1 MPLTAEA
8 EATLAKGTP
17 MAVDFAACDRF
28 ELARTMRAAAFVMP
42 PVTNPAAVEEIVV
55 KGPNRWIPAR
65 IYRPPLPAPLPV
77 VVNFHG
83 GGWVLGTLDMD
94 DLRCHHLAMNSGCA
108 VVSVDYCLAPEHP
121 FPEPLEECY
130 AAIVWVADNAEK
142 LGLDRNRL
150 AVSGGSAGGNLAAA
164 VALVARDRCGPA
176 IRFQLL
182 NYPAVDT
189 DVTRPSYRE
198 NGEGYGLTTESMKWF
213 FDQYLPIPGTR
224 FDPYAMPIHER
235 DLSGLPPGLVITAEY
250 DVLRDEGEAYAM
262 ALRAAGNDV
271 SFIRYDGVPHGFLTL
286 MPQSPESIQAMEKG
300 AAAVRNALL

>member
-17 MAVDFAACDRF
+17 MAVDFDAYDRF
-28 ELARTMRAAAFVMP
+28 ELARMMRGASFEMP
-42 PVTNPAAVEEIVV
+42 PIANPAAVEDIVIR
-55 KGPNRWIPAR
+55 GPKRGIPAR

-77 VVNFHG
+77 VVSFHG
-83 GGWVLGTLDMD
+83 GGWVLGTLEMD
-94 DLRCHHLAMNSGCA
+94 DLRCHHLAMASGCA

-130 AAIVWVADNAEK
+130 AATVWVADNAAK
-142 LGLDRNRL
+142 LGFDRHRL

-164 VALVARDRCGPA
+164 VTLVARDRCGPS
-176 IRFQLL
+176 IRYQLL

-189 DVTRPSYRE
+189 DMTRPSYVE
-198 NGEGYGLTTESMKWF
+198 NGVDYGLTAASMKWF

-235 DLSGLPPGLVITAEY
+235 NLNGLPPGLIITAEY

-262 ALRAAGNDV
+262 KLREAGNDV

-286 MPQSPESIQAMEKG
+286 MPRAPESVEAMEKG
-300 AAAVRNALL
+300 AAVVRNALL

>member
-1 MPLTAEA
+1 MAEA
-8 EATLAKGTP
+8 MLAQGTP
-17 MAVDFAACDRF
+17 MAVDYAAYDRF
-28 ELARTMRAAAFVMP
+28 ELAKIMRAAAFSLP
-42 PVTNPAAVEEIVV
+42 PVADPAAVEDIVV
-55 KGPNRWIPAR
+55 KGPKRWIPAR
-65 IYRPPLPAPLPV
+65 VYRPALAGPLPV

-94 DLRCHHLAMNSGCA
+94 DFRCHHLAMASGCA

-130 AAIVWVADNAEK
+130 AATAWVADNAEK
-142 LGLDRNRL
+142 LGFDRDRL

-164 VALVARDRCGPA
+164 VALAARDRCGPA

-189 DVTRPSYRE
+189 NLTRPSYRE
-198 NGEGYGLTTESMKWF
+198 NGEGYGLTTAAMNWF
-213 FDQYLPIPGTR
+213 YEQYLPLPGQR
-224 FDPYAMPIHER
+224 ADPYAAPFLDR
-235 DLSGLPPGLVITAEY
+235 DLTGLPAGLIITAEY
-250 DVLRDEGEAYAM
+250 DVLRDEGEAYAL

-286 MPQSPESIQAMEKG
+286 MPQAPESTLAMEQG
-300 AAAVRNALL
+300 AAALRGALL

>member
-1 MPLTAEA
+1 
-8 EATLAKGTP
+8 
-17 MAVDFAACDRF
+17 
-28 ELARTMRAAAFVMP
+28 
-42 PVTNPAAVEEIVV
+42 
-55 KGPNRWIPAR
+55 
-65 IYRPPLPAPLPV
+65 V

-94 DLRCHHLAMNSGCA
+94 DLRCHHLAMTAGCA
-108 VVSVDYCLAPEHP
+108 VVSIDYCLAPEHP

-130 AAIVWVADNAEK
+130 AATAWVADNAEK
-142 LGLDRNRL
+142 LGFDRDRL

-189 DVTRPSYRE
+189 DITRPSYRE
-198 NGEGYGLTTESMKWF
+198 NGEDYGLTTASMAWF

-224 FDPYAMPIHER
+224 FDPYAMPIHEQ
-235 DLSGLPPGLVITAEY
+235 DLAGLPPGLIVTAEY

-262 ALRAAGNDV
+262 KLRAAGNDV

-286 MPQSPESIQAMEKG
+286 MPQAPESVQAMEKG
-300 AAAVRNALL
+300 AAALRSALL